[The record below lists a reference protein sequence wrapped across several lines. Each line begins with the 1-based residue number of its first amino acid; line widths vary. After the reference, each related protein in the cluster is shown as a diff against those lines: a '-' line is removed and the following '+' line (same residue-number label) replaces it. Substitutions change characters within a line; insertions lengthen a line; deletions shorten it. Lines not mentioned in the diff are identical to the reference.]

1 MFPLREYGAT
11 QLLCAA
17 PVDLNGMVYAKT
29 EVYGS
34 HHLIDGVLGDIF
46 ESTLSSWREI
56 MPPNC
61 QYDAQNAWSI
71 LLDHDDANAIFLCL
85 FFSHNIHRNHQVCSY
100 VHFC

>member
-1 MFPLREYGAT
+1 
-11 QLLCAA
+11 
-17 PVDLNGMVYAKT
+17 MVYAKT

-34 HHLIDGVLGDIF
+34 HHLIDGVPGDIF

-61 QYDAQNAWSI
+61 QYDAQSARSI